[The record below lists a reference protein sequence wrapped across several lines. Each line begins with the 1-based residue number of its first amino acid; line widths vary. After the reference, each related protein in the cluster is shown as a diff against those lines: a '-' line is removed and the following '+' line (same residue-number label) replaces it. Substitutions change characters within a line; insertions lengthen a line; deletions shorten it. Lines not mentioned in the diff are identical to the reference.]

1 MISSRRLSAIL
12 MLGGFSILVIPIIL
26 VWPNMSLN
34 GLGVAVWLGAI
45 VINSPHFAASYIL
58 FYRRMFVSNLSQ
70 TEKQRYWV
78 AGVYIPL
85 ILLTYL
91 AVCMKLQS
99 PELLGLAYALMVI
112 TVGWHYAKQGF
123 GMLMMDSAKMRSYF
137 DPRSR
142 NILLYNTYAAWLV
155 NFLAT
160 CYFSNRVLKDYF
172 GVPVQL
178 LPVQL
183 PLLVTA
189 VAIFAITTV
198 FTIQV
203 LVRKRRQQPIAV
215 AGLTGY
221 LASTYLWLPLIVHPV
236 ALFVIPAFHSLQY
249 LYVVSIFE
257 GNRARHIANAKS
269 GGLKISPRLRV
280 ALFAAAAL
288 ALGALMFD
296 FGPHW
301 SAAFFLLDGNIS
313 TSYFLFWVFVNV
325 HHYFIDSVLW
335 RKENPEAVKYLFAV

>member
-1 MISSRRLSAIL
+1 M

-26 VWPNMSLN
+26 FWPNMSLDW
-34 GLGVAVWLGAI
+34 LGVVSLTGAI

-58 FYRRMFVSNLSQ
+58 FYRRMFGGDLAQ

-85 ILLTYL
+85 ILLSYL
-91 AVCMKLQS
+91 AVCMKLKS
-99 PELLGLAYALMVI
+99 PELLGLALTLMVI

-155 NFLAT
+155 NFLAS
-160 CYFSNRVLKDYF
+160 CYFSNRMLKDYF

-183 PLLVTA
+183 PLLLTA
-189 VAIFAITTV
+189 VAVFAITTV

-203 LVRKRRQQPIAV
+203 LVRKQRRQPIAA

-221 LASTYLWLPLIVHPV
+221 LASTYLWLPLLVHPV
-236 ALFVIPAFHSLQY
+236 ALFIIPAFHSLQY

-257 GNRARHIANAKS
+257 GNRAKHLANAKS
-269 GGLKISPRLRV
+269 GGAKISPRLRM
-280 ALFAAAAL
+280 ALFAVAAL

-301 SAAFFLLDGNIS
+301 STAFFMMDGNTA

-335 RKENPEAVKYLFAV
+335 RKENPEAVKYLFAA